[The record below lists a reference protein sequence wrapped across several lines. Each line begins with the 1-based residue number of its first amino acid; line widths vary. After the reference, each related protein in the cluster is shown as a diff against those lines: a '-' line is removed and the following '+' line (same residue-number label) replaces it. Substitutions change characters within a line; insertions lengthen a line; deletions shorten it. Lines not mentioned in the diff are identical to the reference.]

1 MYILLFIGLRKM
13 EPSEEIDYLGDIL
26 NNFTFTFKFLSDKLR
41 QLKDKD
47 VNKSLIEKSEKYLK
61 NATGRTKKVKKAYE
75 EFTKQIEKDCN
86 KLVNSLNLI
95 EEEDQKEVEKLKK
108 DLREMIKE
116 MDEKN
121 KELSKVSLDD
131 NKEPSFIYFG
141 GKKSKVD
148 VQLAKQYPGSY
159 FYKEYMSD
167 RRMASGDVFIDFDG
181 EDDELVV
188 KYMNDDESLIDDLK
202 KMSDEGVRSFLS
214 TLSLLSLPVKRDFIL
229 EIRKMTDK
237 FRNIMKFIH
246 EVSYG
251 MQMVE
256 SLMTEMA
263 SMFSRN
269 NIF

>member
-1 MYILLFIGLRKM
+1 MVKPKDVEGFGDHLNDLSCNYKLVFDSMKRLKRESTFRSLIKL
-13 EPSEEIDYLGDIL
+13 SEE
-26 NNFTFTFKFLSDKLR
+26 
-41 QLKDKD
+41 
-47 VNKSLIEKSEKYLK
+47 YLK
-61 NATGRTKKVKKAYE
+61 NGTDRLERLKDAYTGFANEFSTSCDNYLTKV
-75 EFTKQIEKDCN
+75 T
-86 KLVNSLNLI
+86 SI

-251 MQMVE
+251 MQMVD